1 MRRIITIIVIA
12 FAWILSDAFVAH
24 SQSRRGIVTASS
36 MTVTRTKTR
45 VKDPV
50 KIKWQHNI
58 DATVS
63 PTEHYQLTYTGGW
76 RFGNFLFLGFGT
88 GVQVYP
94 NVLPW
99 GESEAYKAEFSVIRN
114 SSYDSD
120 SPNFPDGYYT
130 YEYFYGKYHN
140 PSRIAVPLYLHTKFR
155 FMKTRVA
162 PFLSASG
169 GFMFTGHVDSEGNR
183 SGDDSYYG
191 SFRYDTYYKNGADV
205 VYYADIMFGI
215 DIRFRNESSLTLGLG
230 PIFTG
235 QDDDYPSVYSSEYED
250 ETRAVGGFRLGY
262 SF

>member
-1 MRRIITIIVIA
+1 MVVVSNGWVNAHGKALLPETFLEITYSA
-12 FAWILSDAFVAH
+12 TEPGAQ
-24 SQSRRGIVTASS
+24 QSASS
-36 MTVTRTKTR
+36 
-45 VKDPV
+45 
-50 KIKWQHNI
+50 
-58 DATVS
+58 S
-63 PTEHYQLTYTGGW
+63 
-76 RFGNFLFLGFGT
+76 GT
-88 GVQVYP
+88 
-94 NVLPW
+94 N
-99 GESEAYKAEFSVIRN
+99 EAEFSDATMLASTFNKVPEK
-114 SSYDSD
+114 YATLEG
-120 SPNFPDGYYT
+120 FGLDGT

-183 SGDDSYYG
+183 SGHDSDYG

-235 QDDDYPSVYSSEYED
+235 QDDDYPSVYSSEYEE